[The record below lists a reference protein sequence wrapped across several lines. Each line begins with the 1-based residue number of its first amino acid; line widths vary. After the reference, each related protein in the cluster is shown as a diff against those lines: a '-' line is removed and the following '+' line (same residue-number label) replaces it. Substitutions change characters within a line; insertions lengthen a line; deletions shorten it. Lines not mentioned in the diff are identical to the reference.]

1 VRIQRRRNPASVLET
16 HPLAMLEDITVMLNW
31 DEETQN
37 WVTRIPELNGISTF
51 GKTQE
56 EALNN
61 TRELILGYLDSMQDL
76 RLRVPLNASQL
87 RRLRAALR

>member
-1 VRIQRRRNPASVLET
+1 
-16 HPLAMLEDITVMLNW
+16 MLEDITVMLNW